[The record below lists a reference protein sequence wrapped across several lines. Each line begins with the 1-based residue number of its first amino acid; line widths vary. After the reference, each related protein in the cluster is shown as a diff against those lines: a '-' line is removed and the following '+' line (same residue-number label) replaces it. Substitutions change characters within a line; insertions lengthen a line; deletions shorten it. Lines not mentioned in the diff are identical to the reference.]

1 MYSGHSA
8 YLDLFL
14 LGIVLFVIWGWR
26 RTRQQLSDKISAG
39 QQAADSVWEIELGTN
54 RFTFSA
60 GLAEIFGH
68 HTVLDWPATASRF
81 IHSDDLPQLELG
93 MKRHL
98 ENGEPLRAE
107 VRMQRQTDGSWLWV
121 ELVGQAVKD
130 AGGTPCRWIGY
141 LWDIDEKKQR
151 ELMLLKSDERYRM
164 IFQSMPVMI
173 HSMDANG
180 AIQDVNPFWLK
191 QMGYTREEVIGR
203 QALEFMEPTSRSYA
217 VEAMRQELRRSNMV
231 IDVEIGWL
239 TSTGE
244 VIDSLVDVRT
254 VFDEEDRMLHGYTI
268 IRDITER
275 KRAEA
280 QVANLAYHDSLTGL
294 PNRVTFHDRL
304 SFALIQADLYQSG
317 VAVIMLDLDRFKIV
331 NDSLG
336 HQAGDQLLQHVA
348 KTLREHVRPVD
359 TVARLGGDEFVI
371 LLTGVT
377 EAAEVYPFAEVLLEE
392 LKKPFELQGQEFY
405 ISASLG
411 ISLYPQDAG
420 HSDLLIKNADMAMYH
435 AKEKG
440 RNTAEVF
447 SPEMNAKLER
457 RLQLES
463 SMRKALER
471 QEFHVF
477 YQPQEDIATGRL
489 FGMEALIR
497 WASPENGPVSP
508 AEFIP
513 IAEDNGLIVPIGYWM
528 LRESCRQTKQWID
541 QGFGPLSV
549 SVNISGK
556 QFQQRDFATTVKEIL
571 VETGLDAKYLCLE
584 ITESTA
590 IRDAES
596 TRAVLEELI
605 EFGIRFSIDDFGTG
619 YSSLSLL
626 KLFPLYAIKIDQ
638 SFVRSMTEVE
648 EDAAV
653 VHAIIAMSH
662 GMKRKVIAEGVETKE
677 QLERLRD
684 MGCDGYQGYFMSRPV
699 SGEEFKSLFL
709 TPSALGERMEQIP

>member
-8 YLDLFL
+8 YLELFL
-14 LGIVLFVIWGWR
+14 LGIVLFLLWGWR
-26 RTRQQLSDKISAG
+26 RTRQQLTVIQTADQPSAN
-39 QQAADSVWEIELGTN
+39 AAWEIQLATN
-54 RFTFSA
+54 RFTYSA
-60 GLAEIFGH
+60 GLSDIFGPE
-68 HTVLDWPATASRF
+68 VSMDWPTAAARYV
-81 IHSDDLPQLELG
+81 HSEDLPLLKLDME
-93 MKRHL
+93 RHL
-98 ENGEPLRAE
+98 DNGEPLRAE
-107 VRMQRQTDGSWLWV
+107 IRVRRQAQEGWLWV
-121 ELVGQAVKD
+121 ELVGQAVRD
-130 AGGTPCRWIGY
+130 AAGTPCRWIGY
-141 LWDIDEKKQR
+141 IWDIDEKKKK
-151 ELMLLKSDERYRM
+151 ELKLQESDERYRM

-173 HSMDANG
+173 HMTDAQG

-191 QMGYTREEVIGR
+191 QMGYAREDVIGKP
-203 QALEFMEPTSRSYA
+203 AIEFMEPTSRSYA
-217 VEAMRQELRRSNMV
+217 LEAICPKLHSDHM
-231 IDVEIGWL
+231 ITDVEMGWL

-244 VIDSLVDVRT
+244 VIDSLVDVR
-254 VFDEEDRMLHGYTI
+254 VALDEQGQILNGYTI

-336 HQAGDQLLQHVA
+336 HQAGDQLLQHVG
-348 KTLREHVRPVD
+348 KILREHVRPID
-359 TVARLGGDEFVI
+359 TVARLGGDEFV
-371 LLTGVT
+371 LLLPGVT
-377 EAAEVYPFAEVLLEE
+377 DADEVYPLAEALLEE

-411 ISLYPQDAG
+411 ISLYPQDADN
-420 HSDLLIKNADMAMYH
+420 SDLLIQNADMAMYH

-447 SPEMNAKLER
+447 SREMNARLGR

-471 QEFHVF
+471 QEFQVF
-477 YQPQEDIATGRL
+477 YQPQEDIATGKL

-497 WASPENGPVSP
+497 WFSAENGVVSP

-528 LRESCRQTKQWID
+528 LRESCRQTKQWME
-541 QGFGPLSV
+541 QGFEPLSV

-556 QFQQRDFATTVKEIL
+556 QFQQRDFVATVKDIL
-571 VETGLDAKYLCLE
+571 VETGLDPKYLCLE

-590 IRDAES
+590 IRDAEA

-605 EFGIRFSIDDFGTG
+605 QFGIRFSIDDFGTG

-677 QLERLRD
+677 QLDRLHE
-684 MGCDGYQGYFMSRPV
+684 MGCDGYQGYYISRPV
-699 SGEEFKSLFL
+699 SREEFEQTFL
-709 TPSALGERMEQIP
+709 RRST